1 MQSLTNKVAIV
12 TGASKGIGRGIGIA
26 LAARDCRVV
35 LASRDQNSL
44 QAVADE
50 ITASGG
56 VAHAVAADVASEEAV
71 SGLFGWV
78 QQHCGQL
85 DILVNNAGIAVSG
98 HIDDISLADWLRVQA
113 VNVTGMFLCSRAA
126 ATLMKPRG
134 SGKIINIGSISGQM
148 PRVKST
154 PYTTSKFAVAG
165 FTKALALELRPFNIA
180 VSCVHPGN
188 VMTDIWTKS
197 PQVAEREGVMT
208 VEDIADVVVTVASLP
223 DNVNMLETVILP
235 VSQPYLGRG

>member
-1 MQSLTNKVAIV
+1 MQSLASKVAVV
-12 TGASKGIGRGIGIA
+12 TGANRGIGRGIAAA
-26 LAARDCRVV
+26 LAVKGCRVV
-35 LASRDQNSL
+35 LAARDQRGL

-50 ITASGG
+50 INANGG
-56 VAHAVAADVASEEAV
+56 VAHAVAADVTSETAV
-71 SGLFGWV
+71 NGLFGWV
-78 QQHCGQL
+78 EQNCGQL
-85 DILVNNAGIAVSG
+85 DILINNAGIAVSG
-98 HIDDISLADWLRVQA
+98 NIDEISLADWQRVQA

-126 ATLMKPRG
+126 AALMKPRG

-148 PRVKST
+148 PRAKST

-180 VSCVHPGN
+180 VSCIHPGN
-188 VMTDIWTKS
+188 VMTDIWAKS

-208 VEDIADVVVTVASLP
+208 VEDLADVVVTVASLP
-223 DNVNMLETVILP
+223 DNVNLYEAVVLP